1 MQSDLDELTRVVG
14 TMPRE
19 LVREVLAFARFLER
33 KHARAEDPTDWED
46 DYGQRFGP
54 TGDPLGSFGPIDRW
68 DPDSARDTGA
78 RDVA

>member
-33 KHARAEDPTDWED
+33 KHARADDPTDWED
-46 DYGQRFGP
+46 DYGQQFG
-54 TGDPLGSFGPIDRW
+54 TGFDTFPAADEWDADR
-68 DPDSARDTGA
+68 PGA